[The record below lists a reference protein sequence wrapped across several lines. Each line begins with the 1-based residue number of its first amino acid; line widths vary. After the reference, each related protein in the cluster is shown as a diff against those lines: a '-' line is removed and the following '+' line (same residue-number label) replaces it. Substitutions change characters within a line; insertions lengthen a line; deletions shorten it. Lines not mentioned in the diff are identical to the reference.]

1 MLIDTLHDEALKIVF
16 RFLNERD
23 RLRFMVT
30 NKRFKP
36 LLQERRTVANEA
48 LERLRMNYPN
58 LCFKHH
64 YRDADGWTYYHTY
77 TVRLYR
83 GDPDLYVPGDLGLML
98 VTDEVYAYTSKGLRF
113 SNNPIN
119 SIFSPWACAFV
130 DLKHRQDDRRINANE
145 NARSLHSMLVGFSRR
160 VV

>member
-1 MLIDTLHDEALKIVF
+1 MIDLSCDLFKQVF
-16 RFLNERD
+16 HFLNERH

-36 LLQERRTVANEA
+36 LLQERRTVAKED
-48 LERLRMNYPN
+48 LERLRTNYTN
-58 LCFKHH
+58 LCFEHH
-64 YRDADGWTYYHTY
+64 FSDADGWTNYHTY

-98 VTDEVYAYTSKGLRF
+98 VTDEMYAYTSKGLRF
-113 SNNPIN
+113 SNNPI
-119 SIFSPWACAFV
+119 SHIFSPWACAFV
-130 DLKHRQDDRRINANE
+130 DLENHQDDRRIDAYG